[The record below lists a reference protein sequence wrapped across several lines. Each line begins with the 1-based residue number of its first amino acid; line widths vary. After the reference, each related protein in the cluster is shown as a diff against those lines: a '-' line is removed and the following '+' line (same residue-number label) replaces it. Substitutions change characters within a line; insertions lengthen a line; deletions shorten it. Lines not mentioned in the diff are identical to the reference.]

1 MTTWAR
7 TTPVWMAF
15 GVVSKKEDGTPGYT
29 VYLSD
34 EVDHIDLEP
43 EYVDVMSSGSAAAV
57 SRSVAGID
65 FRGRMRGVEMA
76 FSELSTAAAAASVGL
91 NELLG
96 AIDSGLR
103 PQLELLY
110 YACVDHIE
118 TPEEVEAFEVLAEYL
133 GV

>member
-1 MTTWAR
+1 MSAHLNSGSIEWLA
-7 TTPVWMAF
+7 W
-15 GVVSKKEDGTPGYT
+15 GVTVEGRHA

-34 EVDHIDLEP
+34 DVASLSLEEDVDTEEI
-43 EYVDVMSSGSAAAV
+43 MSMGGGVV
-57 SRSVAGID
+57 STHSHLRGID
-65 FRGRMRGVEMA
+65 MTARVRGMEMA
-76 FSELSTAAAAASVGL
+76 FSELSTAAAAATVGL
-91 NELLG
+91 TELLG
-96 AIDSGLR
+96 ALDNALR